1 MSIIAPT
8 QLDPRLF
15 ALARPG
21 GPLFSQSQLLGFN
34 SGDRYSHIPKAHAS
48 PAVTAFLVFKVKK
61 QRSLRPKLRP
71 RLNHHQRRML
81 AVAGVVA
88 NGHSASLHNGLEV
101 DSTSVYSKLK
111 TPPSHRGGTSVQAV
125 FRVQVNRGTDED
137 TDQTRGVLADSPLSE
152 GRGIGTA
159 SMEPLRRGDNA
170 ERWPPTSVS
179 GYRNLKTLPLRRGET
194 SDQTV
199 FRPQLNR
206 ADEDTHVQSEQAQG
220 FWANPLISE
229 GYGMGTALLE
239 RVLED
244 GTSQVRQTPERL
256 EALPGV
262 EYAASEALL
271 NPEPLPGHLSS
282 DRSPQGPSLGTPSGW
297 GASISSFLS
306 EKDPSE
312 RGTTKLNEEIEELS
326 NKYDA
331 LSEKVDIVVEGNQE
345 VLEEVQSLRET
356 ISTMISNAGQSTT
369 ASKLASP
376 DMKKPGM
383 TKRRA
388 VETLVLAKSVR
399 GYLAI
404 LLRMGEEGR
413 SEALTTVGSDD
424 IQRFAELCGG
434 NDVDGGDCCTVED
447 FRIDLIGPPRSLWN
461 TSAANVFVHAFEAFT
476 GVELDRQMVRTAFF
490 TRLKTLKQ
498 EYKLSKKSKREQQN
512 SIIQKRRKMRKRTL
526 FIQRHDTVL
535 HDHRLHK
542 HISLLDRL
550 GVDGMSSDESDG
562 EECMGSEVHTAA
574 PRFRVR
580 RPVWR
585 AQVVGRWLQAF
596 DSFYLRQRQASQDK
610 RGCYPRVRVRDN
622 TEPSTSKDFVA
633 GLPLNAYD
641 QVWMVRQ
648 SDVCAS
654 QEHGDFSPIEF
665 TE

>member
-1 MSIIAPT
+1 MLT
-8 QLDPRLF
+8 V
-15 ALARPG
+15 
-21 GPLFSQSQLLGFN
+21 
-34 SGDRYSHIPKAHAS
+34 
-48 PAVTAFLVFKVKK
+48 AV
-61 QRSLRPKLRP
+61 
-71 RLNHHQRRML
+71 
-81 AVAGVVA
+81 VVA

-101 DSTSVYSKLK
+101 DGTSVYSKLK
-111 TPPSHRGGTSVQAV
+111 TPTSHRGGTSVQAV
-125 FRVQVNRGTDED
+125 FRVQVNRGTDGD
-137 TDQTRGVLADSPLSE
+137 IHAQTDQTRGVLADSLLSE

-159 SMEPLRRGDNA
+159 SMEPHGRGDNA
-170 ERWPPTSVS
+170 ERRPPTSAS
-179 GYRNLKTLPLRRGET
+179 GYRNLKTLPSRRGET
-194 SDQTV
+194 SDQAV

-206 ADEDTHVQSEQAQG
+206 ADEGTHVQTEQAQG
-220 FWANPLISE
+220 FWADPLISE

-244 GTSQVRQTPERL
+244 GTSQVRHDQRPERL
-256 EALPGV
+256 EALPTV
-262 EYAASEALL
+262 EHATFEALS
-271 NPEPLPGHLSS
+271 NSEPLPGHLSS
-282 DRSPQGPSLGTPSGW
+282 DRNPQGPSLGTPSGR
-297 GASISSFLS
+297 GASMSV
-306 EKDPSE
+306 DPSDYHSLLDEVKKEDWSE
-312 RGTTKLNEEIEELS
+312 RGTTQLNEEIEELS

-376 DMKKPGM
+376 DMKKPGI

-399 GYLAI
+399 GYLAT
-404 LLRMGEEGR
+404 LLRMGEEGGA
-413 SEALTTVGSDD
+413 EALTTVGSND

-461 TSAANVFVHAFEAFT
+461 TSAANVFVQAFEAFT

-498 EYKLSKKSKREQQN
+498 EYKLSKKSKREQQ
-512 SIIQKRRKMRKRTL
+512 SSVIQKRRKMRKRTL

-585 AQVVGRWLQAF
+585 
-596 DSFYLRQRQASQDK
+596 LRLSDAGFK
-610 RGCYPRVRVRDN
+610 
-622 TEPSTSKDFVA
+622 PSILS
-633 GLPLNAYD
+633 
-641 QVWMVRQ
+641 
-648 SDVCAS
+648 
-654 QEHGDFSPIEF
+654 I
-665 TE
+665 